1 MGPRGSGKAGGVSPV
16 AVIIWANIAVFL
28 LQHVF
33 DVWVTVTIDPQ
44 TGAAVK
50 TLDGAVSWAG
60 LKVGKIY
67 LLVTSMFVH
76 GGIIHILGN
85 MLIVYFFGTRLLEFF
100 GPKHFLGVYFAG
112 GICGALLQ
120 LAASP
125 GTSLIGASGG
135 AFALVCAFATILP
148 QMEIVAALYFV
159 VPVRLKMKWLGFGLA
174 IGSLLLAGMKHAFG
188 IFAEYGHLAHFG
200 GCVLGWYYARV
211 LGYGGTPLPFFGLN
225 GPKAKRASSPQRV
238 SPGGFKRRPARFRT
252 MKVRDASTT
261 VPANGLKEQMDQ
273 VLDKI
278 NREGF
283 QSLTAEEKRIL
294 ERGSELISRRRG
306 K

>member
-1 MGPRGSGKAGGVSPV
+1 ML
-16 AVIIWANIAVFL
+16 VILWANIAVFL

-33 DVWVTVTIDPQ
+33 DVWVTVSVDAK
-44 TGAAVK
+44 TGVAVK
-50 TLDGAVSWAG
+50 SLDGAVSWAG
-60 LKVGKIY
+60 LKAGKVY
-67 LLVTSMFVH
+67 LLITSMFVH
-76 GGIIHILGN
+76 AGILHILGN
-85 MLIVYFFGTRLLEFF
+85 MLIVYFFGKRLLEFF
-100 GPKHFLGVYFAG
+100 GPKNFLGVYFAG

-159 VPVRLKMKWLGFGLA
+159 VPIRLKMKYLGFGLA
-174 IGSLLLAGMKHAFG
+174 IGSLVLALLKNTLG

-211 LGYGGTPLPFFGLN
+211 LGFGGRPLPFFGLN
-225 GPKAKRASSPQRV
+225 RPRGARVPGSGPAV
-238 SPGGFKRRPARFRT
+238 PGRFSRRPARFRT
-252 MKVRDASTT
+252 AKVQDAAPGER
-261 VPANGLKEQMDQ
+261 PAGGLKEEMAR

-283 QSLTAEEKRIL
+283 QSLTEEEKRTL
-294 ERGSELISRRRG
+294 ERGSELIGRRTRG